1 MGGVMR
7 LAVIPAIVLLATGC
21 ATKDWVKNLVGQKE
35 VEIDQRVGA
44 RVGAVEGQVGQQGQ
58 KVTWIESELG
68 TVKTTA
74 GEART
79 RADAA
84 YGRADEVNDRL
95 SRLWNGRHKRQV
107 VETIH
112 VQFGFDKWDLSD
124 GAQTVLA
131 NIVNDLKTNPNLTV
145 DLEGY
150 TDPVGPPAYNVG
162 LSQRRVEAVRR
173 YFIEQGTE
181 MPRVHSIGLGPL
193 NGKSTEEHA
202 KQRRVTVR
210 LMVNQD

>member
-1 MGGVMR
+1 MRGIMR
-7 LAVIPAIVLLATGC
+7 LVVLPAIVVLASGC

-35 VEIDQRVGA
+35 AEIDQRVGT
-44 RVGAVEGQVGQQGQ
+44 RVGAVETQVGQQGE
-58 KVTWIESELG
+58 KVTWIEGELG

-74 GEART
+74 GTAQT

-84 YGRADEVNDRL
+84 YGRADEVNERL
-95 SRLWNGRHKRQV
+95 TRLWSGRHKRQL

-124 GAQTVLA
+124 GAQTALTQV
-131 NIVNDLKTNPNLTV
+131 VKDLKTNPNLTV

-150 TDPVGPPAYNVG
+150 TDPVGAQAYNIG

-173 YFIEQGTE
+173 FLVSKGVAL
-181 MPRVHSIGLGPL
+181 PRIQAIGLGVL
-193 NGKSTEEHA
+193 DDGALTDAQK
-202 KQRRVTVR
+202 RRVTVR
-210 LMVNQD
+210 LMTPTE

>member
-1 MGGVMR
+1 MRGVMR
-7 LAVIPAIVLLATGC
+7 LAVVPAIVLLATGC
-21 ATKDWVKNLVGQKE
+21 ATKDWVKSLVGQKE
-35 VEIDQRVGA
+35 AEIDQRVGT

-95 SRLWNGRHKRQV
+95 SRLWNGRHKRQL

-112 VQFGFDKWDLSD
+112 VQFGFDKSDLSD
-124 GAQTVLA
+124 GAQTALA
-131 NIVNDLKTNPNLTV
+131 NVVKDLKTNPNLTV

-150 TDPVGPPAYNVG
+150 TDPVGAQAYNVG
-162 LSQRRVEAVRR
+162 L
-173 YFIEQGTE
+173 
-181 MPRVHSIGLGPL
+181 
-193 NGKSTEEHA
+193 
-202 KQRRVTVR
+202 
-210 LMVNQD
+210 

>member
-1 MGGVMR
+1 MRGVMR
-7 LAVIPAIVLLATGC
+7 LAVVPAILLMASGY

-35 VEIDQRVGA
+35 VEMDQRL
-44 RVGAVEGQVGQQGQ
+44 GQQGQ
-58 KVTWIESELG
+58 KVTWIEAKLG
-68 TVKTTA
+68 SVETTA

-79 RADAA
+79 RADSA
-84 YGRADEVNDRL
+84 YSRADEVNDRL
-95 SRLWNGRHKRQV
+95 SRLWTSRHKRQL

-124 GAQTVLA
+124 GAQTALLQIVKDMKA
-131 NIVNDLKTNPNLTV
+131 NPGLTV

-150 TDPVGPPAYNVG
+150 TDPVGTPGYNVG

-181 MPRVHSIGLGPL
+181 MPRVHAIGLGPL